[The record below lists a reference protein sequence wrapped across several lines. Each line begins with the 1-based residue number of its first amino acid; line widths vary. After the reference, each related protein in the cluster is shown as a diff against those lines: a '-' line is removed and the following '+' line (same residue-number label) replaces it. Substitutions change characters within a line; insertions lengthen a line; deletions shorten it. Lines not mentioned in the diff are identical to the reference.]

1 MSGRTIHESMLVG
14 FLRRDQNQNSLAG
27 LPERNRLDVP
37 RGMGERII
45 TNSSRNPLG
54 HFTEDGECDELSQA
68 VRITDEQKR
77 LYLKRSFE
85 RDKPEL
91 LQKIIHFFSDDEEQ
105 WHRLAFAAAQ
115 YNSVRCLEFLLSDQG
130 QPHEI
135 LSKCHGALREAISK
149 EHIHIIEKFLEKGV
163 DLNHRDEDGRPL
175 LCCAIAWGKDRIVQ
189 ILLDHGADPKYV
201 DRRGNTLLHGAVE
214 KGSFDMVKTLINAG
228 VDINLKN
235 IFKKTALD
243 LAREKYQDTQEES
256 YLSIANELIRAQKMY
271 DRAHKS
277 DPCSCIVQ

>member
-1 MSGRTIHESMLVG
+1 M
-14 FLRRDQNQNSLAG
+14 
-27 LPERNRLDVP
+27 
-37 RGMGERII
+37 
-45 TNSSRNPLG
+45 
-54 HFTEDGECDELSQA
+54 
-68 VRITDEQKR
+68 
-77 LYLKRSFE
+77 
-85 RDKPEL
+85 
-91 LQKIIHFFSDDEEQ
+91 
-105 WHRLAFAAAQ
+105 
-115 YNSVRCLEFLLSDQG
+115 
-130 QPHEI
+130 
-135 LSKCHGALREAISK
+135 
-149 EHIHIIEKFLEKGV
+149 
-163 DLNHRDEDGRPL
+163 

-271 DRAHKS
+271 DRAHQS